1 MENALF
7 AYVLNLLDLAF
18 TLHALGH
25 GAVEL
30 NPLMRCV
37 PVQIF
42 YKVFVVGALLW
53 WLSKRKERIAQLG
66 LKTAAVVF
74 AAVDLWHIVNLAI
87 IWL

>member
-1 MENALF
+1 MSKT
-7 AYVLNLLDLAF
+7 AYLLNLADLAF

-30 NPLMRCV
+30 NPIMRCV
-37 PVQIF
+37 PLQIF

-53 WLSKRKERIAQLG
+53 WLSTRKEKIARLG
-66 LKTAAVVF
+66 IKTATAVF

>member
-1 MENALF
+1 MK
-7 AYVLNLLDLAF
+7 AYLLNLADLAF
-18 TLHALGH
+18 TLHALSH

-74 AAVDLWHIVNLAI
+74 AVVDLWHIVNLAI